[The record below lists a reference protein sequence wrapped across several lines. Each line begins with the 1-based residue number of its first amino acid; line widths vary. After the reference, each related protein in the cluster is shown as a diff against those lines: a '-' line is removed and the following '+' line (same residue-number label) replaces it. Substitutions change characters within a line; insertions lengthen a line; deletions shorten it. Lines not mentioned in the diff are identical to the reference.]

1 MKFYFNKRNRRH
13 WGGYDYSI
21 LFALYFFKVIKAL
34 LLTSHI
40 SSDMKCYFIDFWNY
54 LDVIF
59 SLQNSFQI
67 LLIQVWLCHQ
77 QSTCIHLAIWG
88 NITPYFNSSRLSDSF
103 SHNKARILGNCILFQ
118 FWIDKVT
125 DPIIAAATSCIS
137 GHISGLWY
145 RALNGCYVKDLGGYC
160 AKGSLLLK
168 SGGACI

>member
-1 MKFYFNKRNRRH
+1 
-13 WGGYDYSI
+13 
-21 LFALYFFKVIKAL
+21 
-34 LLTSHI
+34 
-40 SSDMKCYFIDFWNY
+40 MKCYFIDFWNY

-168 SGGACI
+168 SGGGRAFKMSRVYGGNQARLLYTYLDMSIFNSVYDQEK